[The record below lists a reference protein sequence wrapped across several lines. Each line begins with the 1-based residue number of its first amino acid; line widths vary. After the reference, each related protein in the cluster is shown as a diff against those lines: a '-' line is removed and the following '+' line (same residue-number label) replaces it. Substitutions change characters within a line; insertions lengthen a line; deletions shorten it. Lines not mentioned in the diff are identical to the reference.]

1 MVDNAR
7 IHFST
12 IDITELERIFWW
24 TFIFQTVSVMN
35 FHHFLSFF
43 FLGNDIKDFLLN
55 CAKNHFNP
63 CLLLTP
69 VSLPHPPWNAESNL
83 KWIFD
88 FEYVPCEADLPED
101 VKFQYSKTGKS
112 EDFKRDQENLD
123 DYLQSLNHA
132 HWQVTLGLSCETSW
146 NALLSEMT
154 PLIKNCI
161 AMSACYLTCYFII
174 LFLIKN

>member
-1 MVDNAR
+1 
-7 IHFST
+7 
-12 IDITELERIFWW
+12 
-24 TFIFQTVSVMN
+24 MN

-123 DYLQSLNHA
+123 EYLQSLNHA
-132 HWQVTLGLSCETSW
+132 HWQVNTWVLVW
-146 NALLSEMT
+146 NIM
-154 PLIKNCI
+154 K
-161 AMSACYLTCYFII
+161 YLNIRNNSISQKLYHKFAEWEYC
-174 LFLIKN
+174 LVVVVHWLANESSN